1 MAPKYK
7 LFVAEDQLDMFKGK
21 DNVVF
26 TQELMDEE
34 THEAFRAKVMIS
46 EFPKENYEELIIQVR
61 GGFLAGNW
69 YVKVVEKEEEEPEEM
84 TVFQAAKLGE
94 RRGYMLRSMMAEQ
107 KGSVKKE
114 IMTDEL
120 EKRMKK
126 KQDLVNRLLQKNNEK
141 EEE

>member
-21 DNVVF
+21 DDVVF

-34 THEAFRAKVMIS
+34 THEAFHAKVMIS
-46 EFPKENYEELIIQVR
+46 QSPNEDYDELLIQVR
-61 GGFLAGNW
+61 GDFLEGSW
-69 YVKVVEKEEEEPEEM
+69 YVKVIEREEEEPEEM

-107 KGSVKKE
+107 KGSLKKQ

-126 KQDLVNRLLQKNNEK
+126 KQELVNRVLHKKDEK
-141 EEE
+141 EE